1 MTTMD
6 KGKNAKCKQPRIS
19 IEYICKAKHRIEWNN
34 LCLFAGKREDQNDET
49 KFRRDSYSLNE

>member
-1 MTTMD
+1 MD

-34 LCLFAGKREDQNDET
+34 LCLFAGKRIKMMKQNLEEI
-49 KFRRDSYSLNE
+49 LIL